1 MTIRYSPVVN
11 VSLYSAF
18 TLNFN
23 YILEK
28 ERKNSNTKL
37 CLHAHPLLNSQYLL
51 VTTTPNIP
59 YTTTVGFT
67 FLQF

>member
-1 MTIRYSPVVN
+1 MTIRYSPVFN

-23 YILEK
+23 YNLEK
-28 ERKNSNTKL
+28 ESKKQPHKTLPAS
-37 CLHAHPLLNSQYLL
+37 PLLNSHYLL
-51 VTTTPNIP
+51 VTTAPNIL
-59 YTTTVGFT
+59 YTTTEGFT